1 MSSMSDAFFLIRL
14 HISIVNTVELLLN
27 IEVKDDMSADIITA
41 SIKPTYDKIGCK
53 EVSPHRD
60 NVDRELEDILL

>member
-1 MSSMSDAFFLIRL
+1 MSDAFFLILL

-41 SIKPTYDKIGCK
+41 SIKPTDDKTGCR
-53 EVSPHRD
+53 EVSLHGD